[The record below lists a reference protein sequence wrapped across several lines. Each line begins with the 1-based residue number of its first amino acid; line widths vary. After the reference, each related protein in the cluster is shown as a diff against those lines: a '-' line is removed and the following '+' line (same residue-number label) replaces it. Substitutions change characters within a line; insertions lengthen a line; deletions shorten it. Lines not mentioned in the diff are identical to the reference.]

1 MQNDKMQ
8 THIDSL
14 DGKIYQK
21 VLDSITSHLSQ
32 QKPDHDQMNKIT
44 ERLDQLE
51 KQQTDYTKMKDQYD
65 QKLSDLET
73 KLEQLKKIKPPRVV
87 GRTKSNEST
96 KLTPEI
102 ISEEKV
108 EDTPRSDQ
116 FKKPTKS

>member
-1 MQNDKMQ
+1 
-8 THIDSL
+8 
-14 DGKIYQK
+14 
-21 VLDSITSHLSQ
+21 
-32 QKPDHDQMNKIT
+32 
-44 ERLDQLE
+44 
-51 KQQTDYTKMKDQYD
+51 MKDQYD

-108 EDTPRSDQ
+108 EDTPRSDH